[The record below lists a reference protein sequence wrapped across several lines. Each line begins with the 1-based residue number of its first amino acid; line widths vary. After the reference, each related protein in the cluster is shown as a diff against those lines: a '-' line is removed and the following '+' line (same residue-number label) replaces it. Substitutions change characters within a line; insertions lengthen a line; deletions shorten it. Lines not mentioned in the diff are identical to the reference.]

1 MIKKMTEMFVSS
13 LIMIICGFLALYVM
27 YSYPVVFSVIGV
39 LFIIIFLKVWFII
52 YFWCGVGLLTTRFR
66 DVWSMVPIGLA
77 GCELSRGLITR

>member
-39 LFIIIFLKVWFII
+39 LLIIIFLCFQIQKKLV
-52 YFWCGVGLLTTRFR
+52 
-66 DVWSMVPIGLA
+66 SK
-77 GCELSRGLITR
+77 